1 VNREELMAIKQ
12 AILMEIEGYEFYRM
26 ASNNFENPEVKEAFK
41 TLMDEEK
48 MHAKWLEETYEK
60 LEKSE
65 SGKFNLSFLETQPKA
80 HIFDWH
86 KLMRQSAQSPLSV
99 FGIALEL
106 EKSSIDY
113 YSKLRQETEKDHLK
127 ALYDIL
133 IKWEE
138 THYRQFDELYKEL
151 KDEWWSTQGFAPF

>member
-1 VNREELMAIKQ
+1 MNREELMAIKQ

-26 ASNNFENPEVKEAFK
+26 ASNNFESPEVKEAFK

-48 MHAKWLEETYEK
+48 MHVKWLEETYEK

-65 SGKFNLSFLETQPKA
+65 SGKFDLSFLDTQPKA

-86 KLMRQSAQSPLSV
+86 KLMRKSAHSPLSV

-113 YSKLRQETEKDHLK
+113 YSKLRQETEKDPLK

-151 KDEWWSTQGFAPF
+151 KNEWWSTQGFAPF